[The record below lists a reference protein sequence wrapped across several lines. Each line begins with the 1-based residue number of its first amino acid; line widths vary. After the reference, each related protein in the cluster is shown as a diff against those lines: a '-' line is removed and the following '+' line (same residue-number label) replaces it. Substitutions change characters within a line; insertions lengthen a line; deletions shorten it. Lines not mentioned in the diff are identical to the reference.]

1 MVNVWLG
8 LGAPI
13 CQLKTSDDASMKTGG
28 VGRTVSVTDTTAG
41 GPGPA
46 SGVMVMVPLYVL
58 GARTPTTDGLTC
70 TVRIPGETKVL
81 CNGRIQLPPLVDAV
95 AVHWMPVVLLRV
107 RFCWDG

>member
-1 MVNVWLG
+1 MVNIWLG

-13 CQLKTSDDASMKTGG
+13 CQLKTSDGASMKTGG

-41 GPGPA
+41 GPCPASGVMSVSVTDTTAGGPCPA

-70 TVRIPGETKVL
+70 TVRIPGETKV
-81 CNGRIQLPPLVDAV
+81 
-95 AVHWMPVVLLRV
+95 
-107 RFCWDG
+107 